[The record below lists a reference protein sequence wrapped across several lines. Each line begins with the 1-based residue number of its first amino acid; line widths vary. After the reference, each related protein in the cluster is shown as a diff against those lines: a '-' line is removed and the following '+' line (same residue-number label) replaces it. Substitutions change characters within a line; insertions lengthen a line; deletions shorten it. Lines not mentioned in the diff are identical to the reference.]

1 MLKKGAKKMK
11 KLKWGILGP
20 GNIARDFAQALNR
33 VNGEVYAVASRS
45 KERAEKFAKENNVKK
60 AYGSYDEIIKDEDID
75 VVYIATPHS
84 NHYEYII
91 KSLNNNKHV
100 LCEKA
105 ITVNQKE
112 LEEALKIARKKNL
125 VLEEAMTLFH
135 MPLYEKVIKKINN
148 EDLGKVNMVQVSFG
162 SFKEYDENNRFF
174 NLDLAG
180 GALLDIGTYALS
192 FARYFLSSM
201 PEEILSTVKK
211 SSTGVDEQSGIILKT
226 KEEEMAVISLA
237 FRSKMPKRGIVSCDN
252 GFITID
258 NFPRANKAT
267 INYLDGT
274 VEGIECGEE
283 EKALDYEV
291 SFMESRINENKDS
304 KSIELTYDVTKIMN
318 KLRKDWEI
326 IYPFEK

>member
-1 MLKKGAKKMK
+1 MK
-11 KLKWGILGP
+11 KLKLGILGP

-33 VNGEVYAVASRS
+33 VNGEVYAVASRN
-45 KERAEKFAKENNVKK
+45 KERAEKFARENNVKK
-60 AYGSYDEIIKDEDID
+60 AYGSYDEIIKDKDID

-105 ITVNQKE
+105 ITVNERE
-112 LEEALKIARKKNL
+112 LEEALKIAREKNL

-135 MPLYEKVIKKINN
+135 MPLYEKVIKKINK

-211 SSTGVDEQSGIILKT
+211 AKTGVDEKSGIILKT
-226 KEEEMAVISLA
+226 KEDEIATISLA

-267 INYLDGT
+267 INYLDGK
-274 VEGIECGEE
+274 VEVIECGEE

-291 SFMESRINENKDS
+291 IFMEERIKENKES
-304 KSIELTYDVTKIMN
+304 NSLELTYDVTKIMN
-318 KLRKDWEI
+318 KVRKDWGI
-326 IYPFEK
+326 FYPFENN

>member
-1 MLKKGAKKMK
+1 MK

-33 VNGEVYAVASRS
+33 VNGEVYAVASRN
-45 KERAEKFAKENNVKK
+45 KERAEKFARENNVKK
-60 AYGSYDEIIKDEDID
+60 AYGSYDEIIKDKDID

-105 ITVNQKE
+105 ITVNEKE
-112 LEEALKIARKKNL
+112 LEEALKIAREKNL

-211 SSTGVDEQSGIILKT
+211 AKTGVDEESGIILKT
-226 KEEEMAVISLA
+226 KEDEIATISLA

-267 INYLDGT
+267 INYLDGA
-274 VEGIECGEE
+274 VEVIECGEE

-291 SFMESRINENKDS
+291 IFMEEKINENKES
-304 KSIELTYDVTKIMN
+304 NSIELTYDVTKIMN
-318 KLRKDWEI
+318 KVRKDWGI
-326 IYPFEK
+326 LYPFEK

>member
-1 MLKKGAKKMK
+1 MK

-20 GNIARDFAQALNR
+20 GSIARDFAKALNR
-33 VNGEVYAVASRS
+33 VNGEVYAVASRN
-45 KERAEKFAKENNVKK
+45 KERAEKFARENNVKK
-60 AYGSYDEIIKDEDID
+60 AYGSYDEIIKDKDID

-105 ITVNQKE
+105 ITVNERE
-112 LEEALKIARKKNL
+112 LEEALKIAREKNL

-135 MPLYEKVIKKINN
+135 MPLYEKVIKKINK

-211 SSTGVDEQSGIILKT
+211 AKTGVDEESGIILKT
-226 KEEEMAVISLA
+226 KEDEIATISLA

-274 VEGIECGEE
+274 VEVIECGEE

-291 SFMESRINENKDS
+291 IFMEEKIKENKES
-304 KSIELTYDVTKIMN
+304 NSIDLTYDVTKIMN
-318 KLRKDWEI
+318 KVRKDWGI
-326 IYPFEK
+326 LYPFEK

>member
-1 MLKKGAKKMK
+1 MK

-20 GNIARDFAQALNR
+20 GNIARNFAQALNR
-33 VNGEVYAVASRS
+33 VNGEVYAVASRN
-45 KERAEKFAKENNVKK
+45 KERAEKFARENNVKK
-60 AYGSYDEIIKDEDID
+60 AYGSYDEIIKDKDID

-105 ITVNQKE
+105 ITVNERE
-112 LEEALKIARKKNL
+112 LEEALKIAREKNL
-125 VLEEAMTLFH
+125 ILEEAMTLFH
-135 MPLYEKVIKKINN
+135 MPLYEKVIKKINK

-211 SSTGVDEQSGIILKT
+211 AKTGVDEKSGIILKT
-226 KEEEMAVISLA
+226 KEDEIATISLA

-267 INYLDGT
+267 INYLDGK
-274 VEGIECGEE
+274 VEVIECGEE

-291 SFMESRINENKDS
+291 IFMEERIKENKES
-304 KSIELTYDVTKIMN
+304 NSLELTYDVTKIMN
-318 KLRKDWEI
+318 KVRKDWGI
-326 IYPFEK
+326 FYPFENN

>member
-1 MLKKGAKKMK
+1 MK

-33 VNGEVYAVASRS
+33 VNGEVYAVASRN
-45 KERAEKFAKENNVKK
+45 KERAEKFARENNVKK
-60 AYGSYDEIIKDEDID
+60 AYGSYDEIIKDKDID

-105 ITVNQKE
+105 ITVNEKE
-112 LEEALKIARKKNL
+112 LEEALKIAREKNL

-135 MPLYEKVIKKINN
+135 MPLYEKVIKKINKK
-148 EDLGKVNMVQVSFG
+148 DLGKVNMVQVSFG

-211 SSTGVDEQSGIILKT
+211 AKTGVDEESGIILKT
-226 KEEEMAVISLA
+226 KEDEIATISLA

-267 INYLDGT
+267 INYLDGA
-274 VEGIECGEE
+274 VEVIECGEE

-291 SFMESRINENKDS
+291 IFMEERIKENKES
-304 KSIELTYDVTKIMN
+304 NSIDLTYDVTKIMN
-318 KLRKDWEI
+318 KVRKDWGI
-326 IYPFEK
+326 LYPFEK

>member
-1 MLKKGAKKMK
+1 MK

-20 GNIARDFAQALNR
+20 GSIARDFAQALNR
-33 VNGEVYAVASRS
+33 VNGEVYTVDSRN
-45 KERAEKFAKENNVKK
+45 KERAEKFARENNVKK
-60 AYGSYDEIIKDEDID
+60 AYGSYDEIIKDKDID

-105 ITVNQKE
+105 ITVNERE
-112 LEEALKIARKKNL
+112 LEEALKIAREKNL

-211 SSTGVDEQSGIILKT
+211 AKTGVDEESGIILKT
-226 KEEEMAVISLA
+226 KEDEVATISLA

-267 INYLDGT
+267 INYLDGA
-274 VEGIECGEE
+274 VEVIECGEE

-291 SFMESRINENKDS
+291 IFMEERIKENKES
-304 KSIELTYDVTKIMN
+304 NSIDLTYDVTKIMN
-318 KLRKDWEI
+318 KVRKDWGI
-326 IYPFEK
+326 VYPFEK

>member
-1 MLKKGAKKMK
+1 MK

-20 GNIARDFAQALNR
+20 GSIARDFAQALNR
-33 VNGEVYAVASRS
+33 VNGEVYAVASRN
-45 KERAEKFAKENNVKK
+45 KERAEKFARENNVKK
-60 AYGSYDEIIKDEDID
+60 AYGSYDEIIKDKDID

-105 ITVNQKE
+105 ITVNERE
-112 LEEALKIARKKNL
+112 LEEALKIAREKNL

-135 MPLYEKVIKKINN
+135 MPLYEKVIKKINK
-148 EDLGKVNMVQVSFG
+148 EELGKVNMVQVSFG

-211 SSTGVDEQSGIILKT
+211 AKTGVDEESGIILKT
-226 KEEEMAVISLA
+226 KEDEIATISLA

-267 INYLDGT
+267 INYLDGK
-274 VEGIECGEE
+274 VEVIECGEE

-291 SFMESRINENKDS
+291 IFMEEKINENKESNSLD
-304 KSIELTYDVTKIMN
+304 LTYDVTKIMN
-318 KLRKDWEI
+318 KVRKDWGI
-326 IYPFEK
+326 LYPFEK

>member
-1 MLKKGAKKMK
+1 MK

-20 GNIARDFAQALNR
+20 GSIARDFAQALNR
-33 VNGEVYAVASRS
+33 VNGEVYAVASRN
-45 KERAEKFAKENNVKK
+45 KERAEKFARENNVKK
-60 AYGSYDEIIKDEDID
+60 AYGSYDEIIKDKDID

-105 ITVNQKE
+105 ITVNERE
-112 LEEALKIARKKNL
+112 LEEALKIARENNL

-148 EDLGKVNMVQVSFG
+148 EDLGKVNIVQVSFG

-211 SSTGVDEQSGIILKT
+211 AKTGVDEESGIILKT
-226 KEEEMAVISLA
+226 KEDEVATISLA

-267 INYLDGT
+267 INYLDGA
-274 VEGIECGEE
+274 VEVIECGEE

-291 SFMESRINENKDS
+291 IFMEERIKENKES
-304 KSIELTYDVTKIMN
+304 NSIDLTYDVTKIMN
-318 KLRKDWEI
+318 KVRKDWGI
-326 IYPFEK
+326 VYPFEK

>member
-1 MLKKGAKKMK
+1 MK

-20 GNIARDFAQALNR
+20 GSIARDFAQALNR
-33 VNGEVYAVASRS
+33 VNGEVYAVASRN
-45 KERAEKFAKENNVKK
+45 KERAEKFARENNVKK
-60 AYGSYDEIIKDEDID
+60 AYGSYDEIIKDKDID

-105 ITVNQKE
+105 ITVNERE
-112 LEEALKIARKKNL
+112 LEEALKIAREKNL

-135 MPLYEKVIKKINN
+135 MPLYEKVIKKINK

-211 SSTGVDEQSGIILKT
+211 AKTGVDEKSGIILKT
-226 KEEEMAVISLA
+226 KEDEIATISLA

-267 INYLDGT
+267 INYLDGA
-274 VEGIECGEE
+274 VEVIECGEE

-291 SFMESRINENKDS
+291 IFMEERIKENKES
-304 KSIELTYDVTKIMN
+304 NSIDLTYDVTKIMN
-318 KLRKDWEI
+318 KVRKDWGI
-326 IYPFEK
+326 LYPFEK

>member
-1 MLKKGAKKMK
+1 MK

-33 VNGEVYAVASRS
+33 VNGEVYAVASRN
-45 KERAEKFAKENNVKK
+45 KERAEKFARENNVKK
-60 AYGSYDEIIKDEDID
+60 AYGSYEEIIKDKDID

-105 ITVNQKE
+105 ITVNERE
-112 LEEALKIARKKNL
+112 LEEALKIAREKNL

-135 MPLYEKVIKKINN
+135 MPLYEKVVKKIKK

-211 SSTGVDEQSGIILKT
+211 AKTGVDEESGIILKT
-226 KEEEMAVISLA
+226 KEDEIATISLA

-274 VEGIECGEE
+274 VEVIECGEE

-291 SFMESRINENKDS
+291 IFMEEKINENKES
-304 KSIELTYDVTKIMN
+304 NSIELTYDVTKIMN
-318 KLRKDWEI
+318 KVRKDWGI
-326 IYPFEK
+326 LYPFEK

>member
-1 MLKKGAKKMK
+1 MK

-33 VNGEVYAVASRS
+33 VNGEVYAVASRN
-45 KERAEKFAKENNVKK
+45 KERAEKFARENNVKK
-60 AYGSYDEIIKDEDID
+60 AYGSYDEIIKDENID

-84 NHYEYII
+84 NHYDYII

-105 ITVNQKE
+105 ITVNERE
-112 LEEALKIARKKNL
+112 LEEALKIAREKNL

-211 SSTGVDEQSGIILKT
+211 AKTGVDEQSGIILKT
-226 KEEEMAVISLA
+226 KEEEIATISLA

-274 VEGIECGEE
+274 VEVIECGEE

-291 SFMESRINENKDS
+291 SFMEEKINENKES
-304 KSIELTYDVTKIMN
+304 NSIDLTYDVTKIMN
-318 KLRKDWEI
+318 KVRKDWGI
-326 IYPFEK
+326 LYPFEK

>member
-1 MLKKGAKKMK
+1 MK

-20 GNIARDFAQALNR
+20 GSIARDFAQALNR
-33 VNGEVYAVASRS
+33 VNGEVYAVASRN
-45 KERAEKFAKENNVKK
+45 KERAEKFARENNVKK
-60 AYGSYDEIIKDEDID
+60 AYGSYDEIIKDKDID

-105 ITVNQKE
+105 ITVNERE
-112 LEEALKIARKKNL
+112 LEEALKIAREKNL

-135 MPLYEKVIKKINN
+135 MPLYEKVIKKINK

-180 GALLDIGTYALS
+180 GALLDIGTYAVS

-211 SSTGVDEQSGIILKT
+211 AKTGVDEKSGIILKT
-226 KEEEMAVISLA
+226 REDEIATISLA

-267 INYLDGT
+267 INYLDGK
-274 VEGIECGEE
+274 VEVIECGEE

-291 SFMESRINENKDS
+291 IFMEEKINENKESNSLD
-304 KSIELTYDVTKIMN
+304 LTYDVTKIMN
-318 KLRKDWEI
+318 KVRKDWGI
-326 IYPFEK
+326 LYPFEK

>member
-1 MLKKGAKKMK
+1 MK

-33 VNGEVYAVASRS
+33 VNGEVYAVASRN
-45 KERAEKFAKENNVKK
+45 KERAEKFARENNVKK
-60 AYGSYDEIIKDEDID
+60 AYGSYDEIIKDKDID

-105 ITVNQKE
+105 ITVNEKE
-112 LEEALKIARKKNL
+112 LEEALKIAREKNL

-211 SSTGVDEQSGIILKT
+211 AKTGVDEESGIILKT
-226 KEEEMAVISLA
+226 KEDEIATISLA

-267 INYLDGT
+267 INYLDGA
-274 VEGIECGEE
+274 VEVIECGEE

-291 SFMESRINENKDS
+291 IFMEERIKENKES
-304 KSIELTYDVTKIMN
+304 NSIDLTYDVTKIMN
-318 KLRKDWEI
+318 KVRKDWGI
-326 IYPFEK
+326 LYPFEK

>member
-1 MLKKGAKKMK
+1 MK

-33 VNGEVYAVASRS
+33 VNGEVYAVASRN
-45 KERAEKFAKENNVKK
+45 KERAEKFARENNVKK
-60 AYGSYDEIIKDEDID
+60 AYGSYDEIIKDKDID

-105 ITVNQKE
+105 ITVNERE
-112 LEEALKIARKKNL
+112 LEEALKIAREKNL
-125 VLEEAMTLFH
+125 ILEEAMTLFH
-135 MPLYEKVIKKINN
+135 MPLYEKVIKKINK

-211 SSTGVDEQSGIILKT
+211 AKTGVDEESGIILKT
-226 KEEEMAVISLA
+226 KEDEIATISLA

-267 INYLDGT
+267 INYLDGK
-274 VEGIECGEE
+274 VEVIECGEE

-291 SFMESRINENKDS
+291 IFMEERIKENKES
-304 KSIELTYDVTKIMN
+304 NSLELTYDVTKIMN
-318 KLRKDWEI
+318 KVRKDWGI
-326 IYPFEK
+326 FYPFENN

>member
-1 MLKKGAKKMK
+1 MK

-33 VNGEVYAVASRS
+33 VNGEVYAVASRN
-45 KERAEKFAKENNVKK
+45 KERAEKFARENNVKK
-60 AYGSYDEIIKDEDID
+60 AYGSYDEIIKDKDID

-105 ITVNQKE
+105 ITVNERE
-112 LEEALKIARKKNL
+112 LEEALKIAREKNL

-135 MPLYEKVIKKINN
+135 MPLYEKVIKKINK

-180 GALLDIGTYALS
+180 GALLDIGIYALS

-211 SSTGVDEQSGIILKT
+211 AKTGVDEESGIILKT
-226 KEEEMAVISLA
+226 KEDEIATISLA

-267 INYLDGT
+267 INYLDGA
-274 VEGIECGEE
+274 VEVIECGEE

-291 SFMESRINENKDS
+291 IFMEERIKENKES
-304 KSIELTYDVTKIMN
+304 NSIDLTYDVTKIMN
-318 KLRKDWEI
+318 KVRKDWGI
-326 IYPFEK
+326 VYPFEK

>member
-1 MLKKGAKKMK
+1 MK

-33 VNGEVYAVASRS
+33 VNGEVYAVASRN
-45 KERAEKFAKENNVKK
+45 KERAEKFARENNVKK
-60 AYGSYDEIIKDEDID
+60 AYGSYDEIIKDKDID

-105 ITVNQKE
+105 ITVNERE
-112 LEEALKIARKKNL
+112 LEEALKIAREKNL

-135 MPLYEKVIKKINN
+135 MPLYEKVIKKINK

-211 SSTGVDEQSGIILKT
+211 AKTGVDEESGIILKT
-226 KEEEMAVISLA
+226 KEDEIATISLA
-237 FRSKMPKRGIVSCDN
+237 FRSKMPKRGIVSCYN

-267 INYLDGT
+267 INYLDGK
-274 VEGIECGEE
+274 VEVIECGEE

-291 SFMESRINENKDS
+291 IFMEERINENKES
-304 KSIELTYDVTKIMN
+304 NSIDLTYDVTKIMN
-318 KLRKDWEI
+318 KVRKDWGI
-326 IYPFEK
+326 LYPFEK

>member
-1 MLKKGAKKMK
+1 MK

-20 GNIARDFAQALNR
+20 GNIARDFSQALDR
-33 VNGEVYAVASRS
+33 VNGEVYAVASRN
-45 KERAEKFAKENNVKK
+45 KERAEKFARENNVKK
-60 AYGSYDEIIKDEDID
+60 AYGSYDEIIKDKDID

-105 ITVNQKE
+105 ITVNERE
-112 LEEALKIARKKNL
+112 LEEALKIAREKNL
-125 VLEEAMTLFH
+125 LLEEAMTLFH
-135 MPLYEKVIKKINN
+135 MPLYEKVIKKINK

-211 SSTGVDEQSGIILKT
+211 AKTGVDEESGIILKT
-226 KEEEMAVISLA
+226 KEDEIATISLA

-267 INYLDGT
+267 INYLDGA
-274 VEGIECGEE
+274 VEVIECGEE

-291 SFMESRINENKDS
+291 IFMEERIKENKES
-304 KSIELTYDVTKIMN
+304 NSIDLTYDVTKIMN
-318 KLRKDWEI
+318 KVRKDWGI
-326 IYPFEK
+326 VYPFEK

>member
-1 MLKKGAKKMK
+1 MK

-33 VNGEVYAVASRS
+33 VNGEVYAVASRN
-45 KERAEKFAKENNVKK
+45 KERAEKFARENNVKK
-60 AYGSYDEIIKDEDID
+60 AYGSYDEIIKDKDID

-105 ITVNQKE
+105 ITVNERE
-112 LEEALKIARKKNL
+112 LEEALKIAREKNL

-135 MPLYEKVIKKINN
+135 MPLYEKVIKKINK

-201 PEEILSTVKK
+201 PDEILSTVKK
-211 SSTGVDEQSGIILKT
+211 AKTGVDEKSGIILKT
-226 KEEEMAVISLA
+226 KEDEIATISLA
-237 FRSKMPKRGIVSCDN
+237 FRSKMPKRGIISCDN

-267 INYLDGT
+267 INYLDGK
-274 VEGIECGEE
+274 VEVIECGEE

-291 SFMESRINENKDS
+291 IFMEEKINENKES
-304 KSIELTYDVTKIMN
+304 NSIDLTYDVTKIMN
-318 KLRKDWEI
+318 KVRKDWGI
-326 IYPFEK
+326 VYPFEK

>member
-1 MLKKGAKKMK
+1 MK

-33 VNGEVYAVASRS
+33 VNGEVYAVASRN
-45 KERAEKFAKENNVKK
+45 KERAEKFARENNVKK
-60 AYGSYDEIIKDEDID
+60 AYGSYDEIIKDKDID

-105 ITVNQKE
+105 ITVNERE
-112 LEEALKIARKKNL
+112 LEEALKIAREKNL

-135 MPLYEKVIKKINN
+135 MPLYEKVIKKINK

-192 FARYFLSSM
+192 FVRYFLSSM

-211 SSTGVDEQSGIILKT
+211 AKTGVDEESGIILKT
-226 KEEEMAVISLA
+226 KEDEIATISLA

-267 INYLDGT
+267 INYLDGA
-274 VEGIECGEE
+274 VEVIECGEE

-291 SFMESRINENKDS
+291 IFMEERINENKESNSLD
-304 KSIELTYDVTKIMN
+304 LTYDVTKIMN
-318 KLRKDWEI
+318 KVRKDWGI
-326 IYPFEK
+326 VYPFEK

>member
-1 MLKKGAKKMK
+1 MK

-33 VNGEVYAVASRS
+33 VNGEVYAVASRN
-45 KERAEKFAKENNVKK
+45 KERAEKFARENNVKK
-60 AYGSYDEIIKDEDID
+60 AYGSYDEIIKDKDID

-105 ITVNQKE
+105 ITVNERE
-112 LEEALKIARKKNL
+112 LEEALKIAREKNL

-135 MPLYEKVIKKINN
+135 MPLYEKVIKKINK

-211 SSTGVDEQSGIILKT
+211 AKTGVDEESGIILKT
-226 KEEEMAVISLA
+226 KEDEIATISLA

-274 VEGIECGEE
+274 VEVIECGEE

-291 SFMESRINENKDS
+291 IFMEEKINENKES
-304 KSIELTYDVTKIMN
+304 NSLELTYDVTKIMN
-318 KLRKDWEI
+318 KVRKDWGI
-326 IYPFEK
+326 VYPFEK

>member
-1 MLKKGAKKMK
+1 MK

-33 VNGEVYAVASRS
+33 VNGEVYAVASRN
-45 KERAEKFAKENNVKK
+45 KERAEKFARENNVKK
-60 AYGSYDEIIKDEDID
+60 AYGSYDEIIKDENID

-105 ITVNQKE
+105 ITVNERE
-112 LEEALKIARKKNL
+112 LEEALKIAREKNL

-135 MPLYEKVIKKINN
+135 MPLYEKVIKKINKK
-148 EDLGKVNMVQVSFG
+148 DLGKVNMVQVSFG

-211 SSTGVDEQSGIILKT
+211 AKTGVDEESGIILKT
-226 KEEEMAVISLA
+226 KEDEIATISLA

-274 VEGIECGEE
+274 VEVIECGEE

-291 SFMESRINENKDS
+291 IFMEERIKENKES
-304 KSIELTYDVTKIMN
+304 NSIELTYDVTKIMN
-318 KLRKDWEI
+318 KVRKDWGI
-326 IYPFEK
+326 VYPFEK

>member
-1 MLKKGAKKMK
+1 MK

-20 GNIARDFAQALNR
+20 GSIARDFAQALNR
-33 VNGEVYAVASRS
+33 VNGEVYAVASRN
-45 KERAEKFAKENNVKK
+45 KERAKKFARENNVKK
-60 AYGSYDEIIKDEDID
+60 AYGSYDEIIKDKDID

-105 ITVNQKE
+105 ITVNERE
-112 LEEALKIARKKNL
+112 LEEALKIARENNL

-148 EDLGKVNMVQVSFG
+148 EDLGKVNIVQVSFG

-211 SSTGVDEQSGIILKT
+211 AKTGVDEESGIILKT
-226 KEEEMAVISLA
+226 KEDEIATISLA

-267 INYLDGT
+267 INYLDGA
-274 VEGIECGEE
+274 VEVIECGEE

-291 SFMESRINENKDS
+291 IFMEEKINENKES
-304 KSIELTYDVTKIMN
+304 NSIELTYDVTKIMN
-318 KLRKDWEI
+318 KVRKDWGI
-326 IYPFEK
+326 LYPFEK

>member
-1 MLKKGAKKMK
+1 MK

-33 VNGEVYAVASRS
+33 VNGEVYAVASRN
-45 KERAEKFAKENNVKK
+45 KERAEKFARENNVKK
-60 AYGSYDEIIKDEDID
+60 AYGSYDEIIKDKDID

-105 ITVNQKE
+105 ITVNERE
-112 LEEALKIARKKNL
+112 LEEALKIAREKNL

-135 MPLYEKVIKKINN
+135 MPLYEKVIKKINK

-211 SSTGVDEQSGIILKT
+211 AKTGVDEKSGIILKT
-226 KEEEMAVISLA
+226 KEDEIATISLA

-267 INYLDGT
+267 INYLDGK
-274 VEGIECGEE
+274 VEVIECGEE

-291 SFMESRINENKDS
+291 IFMEERIKENKES
-304 KSIELTYDVTKIMN
+304 NSIDLTYDVTKIMN
-318 KLRKDWEI
+318 KVRKDWGI
-326 IYPFEK
+326 VYPFEK

>member
-1 MLKKGAKKMK
+1 MK

-33 VNGEVYAVASRS
+33 VNGEVYAVASRN
-45 KERAEKFAKENNVKK
+45 KERAEKFARENNVKK
-60 AYGSYDEIIKDEDID
+60 AYGSYDEIIKDKDID

-105 ITVNQKE
+105 ITVNERE
-112 LEEALKIARKKNL
+112 LEEALKIAREKNL

-135 MPLYEKVIKKINN
+135 MPLYEKVIKKINK

-201 PEEILSTVKK
+201 PKEILSTVKK
-211 SSTGVDEQSGIILKT
+211 AKTGVDEESGIILKT
-226 KEEEMAVISLA
+226 KEDEIATISLA

-267 INYLDGT
+267 INYLDGK
-274 VEGIECGEE
+274 VEVIECGEE

-291 SFMESRINENKDS
+291 IFMEEKINENKESNSLD
-304 KSIELTYDVTKIMN
+304 LTYDVTKIMN
-318 KLRKDWEI
+318 KVRKDWGI
-326 IYPFEK
+326 LYPFEK

>member
-1 MLKKGAKKMK
+1 MK

-33 VNGEVYAVASRS
+33 VNGEVYAVASRN
-45 KERAEKFAKENNVKK
+45 KERAEKFARENNVKK
-60 AYGSYDEIIKDEDID
+60 AYGSYDEIIKDENID

-105 ITVNQKE
+105 ITVNERE
-112 LEEALKIARKKNL
+112 LEEALKIAREKNL

-135 MPLYEKVIKKINN
+135 MPLYEKVIKKVNN

-211 SSTGVDEQSGIILKT
+211 AKTGVDEQSGIILKT
-226 KEEEMAVISLA
+226 KEEEIATISLA

-274 VEGIECGEE
+274 VEVIECGEE

-291 SFMESRINENKDS
+291 SFMEEKINENKES
-304 KSIELTYDVTKIMN
+304 NSIDLTYDVTKIMN
-318 KLRKDWEI
+318 KVRKDWGI
-326 IYPFEK
+326 LYPFEK

>member
-1 MLKKGAKKMK
+1 MK

-20 GNIARDFAQALNR
+20 GSIARDFAQALNR
-33 VNGEVYAVASRS
+33 VNGEVYAVASRN

-60 AYGSYDEIIKDEDID
+60 AYGSYDEIIKDKDID

-105 ITVNQKE
+105 ITVNEKE
-112 LEEALKIARKKNL
+112 LEEALKIAREKNL

-135 MPLYEKVIKKINN
+135 MPLYEKVIKKINK

-211 SSTGVDEQSGIILKT
+211 AKTGVDEKSGIILKT
-226 KEEEMAVISLA
+226 KEDEIATISLA

-267 INYLDGT
+267 INYLDGK
-274 VEGIECGEE
+274 VEVIECGEE

-291 SFMESRINENKDS
+291 IFMEEKINENKESNSLD
-304 KSIELTYDVTKIMN
+304 LTYDVTKIMN
-318 KLRKDWEI
+318 KVRKDWGI
-326 IYPFEK
+326 VYPFEK

>member
-1 MLKKGAKKMK
+1 MK

-20 GNIARDFAQALNR
+20 GSIARDFAQALNR
-33 VNGEVYAVASRS
+33 VNGEVYAVASRN
-45 KERAEKFAKENNVKK
+45 KERAEKFARENNVKK
-60 AYGSYDEIIKDEDID
+60 AYGSYDEIIKDKDID

-105 ITVNQKE
+105 ITVNERE
-112 LEEALKIARKKNL
+112 LEEALKIAREKNL

-135 MPLYEKVIKKINN
+135 MPLYEKVINKINK

-211 SSTGVDEQSGIILKT
+211 AKTGVDEESGIILKT
-226 KEEEMAVISLA
+226 KEDEIATISLA

-267 INYLDGT
+267 INYLDGA
-274 VEGIECGEE
+274 VEVIECGEE

-291 SFMESRINENKDS
+291 IFMEEKINENKES
-304 KSIELTYDVTKIMN
+304 NSIELTYDVTKIMN
-318 KLRKDWEI
+318 KVRKDWGI
-326 IYPFEK
+326 VYPFEK

>member
-1 MLKKGAKKMK
+1 MK

-33 VNGEVYAVASRS
+33 VNGEVYAVASRN
-45 KERAEKFAKENNVKK
+45 KERAEKFARENNVKK
-60 AYGSYDEIIKDEDID
+60 AYGSYDEIIKDKDID

-105 ITVNQKE
+105 ITVNERE
-112 LEEALKIARKKNL
+112 LEEALKIAREKNL

-135 MPLYEKVIKKINN
+135 MPLYEKVIKKINK

-211 SSTGVDEQSGIILKT
+211 AKTGVDEESGIILKT
-226 KEEEMAVISLA
+226 KEDEIATISLA

-258 NFPRANKAT
+258 NFQRANKAT

-274 VEGIECGEE
+274 VEVIECGEE

-291 SFMESRINENKDS
+291 IFMEEKINENKES
-304 KSIELTYDVTKIMN
+304 NSIELTYDVTKIMN
-318 KLRKDWEI
+318 KVRKDWGI
-326 IYPFEK
+326 VYPFEK

>member
-1 MLKKGAKKMK
+1 MK

-33 VNGEVYAVASRS
+33 VNGEVYAVASRN
-45 KERAEKFAKENNVKK
+45 KERAEKFARENNVKK
-60 AYGSYDEIIKDEDID
+60 AYGSYDEIIKDKDID

-105 ITVNQKE
+105 ITVNERE
-112 LEEALKIARKKNL
+112 LEEALKIAREKNL

-135 MPLYEKVIKKINN
+135 MPLYEKVIKKINK

-211 SSTGVDEQSGIILKT
+211 AKTGVDEESGIILKT
-226 KEEEMAVISLA
+226 KEDEIATISLA

-274 VEGIECGEE
+274 VEVIECGEE

-291 SFMESRINENKDS
+291 IFMEEKINENKES
-304 KSIELTYDVTKIMN
+304 NSLELTYDVTKIMN
-318 KLRKDWEI
+318 KVRKDWGI
-326 IYPFEK
+326 LYPFEK

>member
-1 MLKKGAKKMK
+1 MK

-33 VNGEVYAVASRS
+33 VNGEVYAVASRN
-45 KERAEKFAKENNVKK
+45 KERAEKFARENNVKK
-60 AYGSYDEIIKDEDID
+60 AYGSYDEIIKDKDID

-105 ITVNQKE
+105 ITVNERE
-112 LEEALKIARKKNL
+112 LEEALKIAREKNL

-135 MPLYEKVIKKINN
+135 MPLYEKVIKKINK

-211 SSTGVDEQSGIILKT
+211 AKTGVDEESGIILKT
-226 KEEEMAVISLA
+226 KEDEIATISLA
-237 FRSKMPKRGIVSCDN
+237 FRSKMPKRGIVSCDT

-274 VEGIECGEE
+274 VEVIECGEE

-291 SFMESRINENKDS
+291 IFMEEKIKENKES
-304 KSIELTYDVTKIMN
+304 NSIDLTYDVTKIMN
-318 KLRKDWEI
+318 KVRKDWGI
-326 IYPFEK
+326 LYPFEK

>member
-1 MLKKGAKKMK
+1 MK

-33 VNGEVYAVASRS
+33 VNGEVYAVASRN
-45 KERAEKFAKENNVKK
+45 KERAEKFARENNVKK

-105 ITVNQKE
+105 ITVNERE
-112 LEEALKIARKKNL
+112 LEEALKIARENNL

-211 SSTGVDEQSGIILKT
+211 AKTGVDEQSGIILKT
-226 KEEEMAVISLA
+226 KEDEVATISLA

-267 INYLDGT
+267 INYLDGA
-274 VEGIECGEE
+274 VEVIECGEE

-291 SFMESRINENKDS
+291 IFMEERIKENKES
-304 KSIELTYDVTKIMN
+304 NSIDLTYDVTKIMN
-318 KLRKDWEI
+318 KVRKDWGI
-326 IYPFEK
+326 VYPFEK

>member
-1 MLKKGAKKMK
+1 MK

-33 VNGEVYAVASRS
+33 VNGEVYAVASRN
-45 KERAEKFAKENNVKK
+45 KERAEKFARENNVKK
-60 AYGSYDEIIKDEDID
+60 AYGSYDEIIKDKDID

-105 ITVNQKE
+105 ITVNERE
-112 LEEALKIARKKNL
+112 LEEALKIAREKNL

-211 SSTGVDEQSGIILKT
+211 AKTGVDEKSGIILKT
-226 KEEEMAVISLA
+226 KEDEIATISLA
-237 FRSKMPKRGIVSCDN
+237 FRSKMPKRGIISCDN

-267 INYLDGT
+267 INYLDGK
-274 VEGIECGEE
+274 VEVIECGEE

-291 SFMESRINENKDS
+291 IFMEERIKENKES
-304 KSIELTYDVTKIMN
+304 NSIDLTYDVTKIMN
-318 KLRKDWEI
+318 KVRKDWGI
-326 IYPFEK
+326 VYPFEK

>member
-1 MLKKGAKKMK
+1 MK

-20 GNIARDFAQALNR
+20 GSIARDFAQALNR
-33 VNGEVYAVASRS
+33 VNGEVYAVASRN
-45 KERAEKFAKENNVKK
+45 KERAEKFARENNVKK
-60 AYGSYDEIIKDEDID
+60 AYGSYDEIIKDKDID

-105 ITVNQKE
+105 ITVNERE
-112 LEEALKIARKKNL
+112 LEEALKIAREKNL

-135 MPLYEKVIKKINN
+135 MPLYEKVIKKINK

-211 SSTGVDEQSGIILKT
+211 AKTGVDEESGIILKT
-226 KEEEMAVISLA
+226 KEDEIATISLA

-267 INYLDGT
+267 INYLDGA
-274 VEGIECGEE
+274 VEVIECGEE

-291 SFMESRINENKDS
+291 IFMEERIKENKES
-304 KSIELTYDVTKIMN
+304 NSIDLTYDVTKIMN
-318 KLRKDWEI
+318 KVRKDWGI
-326 IYPFEK
+326 VYPFEK

>member
-1 MLKKGAKKMK
+1 MK

-20 GNIARDFAQALNR
+20 GSIARDFAQALNR
-33 VNGEVYAVASRS
+33 VNGEVYAVASRN
-45 KERAEKFAKENNVKK
+45 KERAEKFARENNVKK
-60 AYGSYDEIIKDEDID
+60 AYGSYDEIIKDKDID

-105 ITVNQKE
+105 ITVNERE
-112 LEEALKIARKKNL
+112 LEEALKIAREKNL

-135 MPLYEKVIKKINN
+135 MPLYEKVIKKINK

-211 SSTGVDEQSGIILKT
+211 AKTGVDEESGIILKT
-226 KEEEMAVISLA
+226 KEDEIATISLA

-267 INYLDGT
+267 INYLDGK
-274 VEGIECGEE
+274 VEVIECGEE

-291 SFMESRINENKDS
+291 IFMEEKINENKES
-304 KSIELTYDVTKIMN
+304 NSIELTYDVTKIMS
-318 KLRKDWEI
+318 KVRKDWGI
-326 IYPFEK
+326 VYPFEK

>member
-1 MLKKGAKKMK
+1 MK

-33 VNGEVYAVASRS
+33 VNGEVYAVASRN
-45 KERAEKFAKENNVKK
+45 KERAEKFARENNVKK
-60 AYGSYDEIIKDEDID
+60 AYGSYDEIIKDKDID

-105 ITVNQKE
+105 ITVNERE
-112 LEEALKIARKKNL
+112 LEEALKIAREKNL
-125 VLEEAMTLFH
+125 ILEEAMTLFH
-135 MPLYEKVIKKINN
+135 MPLYEKVIKKINK

-211 SSTGVDEQSGIILKT
+211 AKTGVDEESGIILKT
-226 KEEEMAVISLA
+226 KEDEIATISLA
-237 FRSKMPKRGIVSCDN
+237 CGSKMPKRGIVSCDN

-267 INYLDGT
+267 INYLDGK
-274 VEGIECGEE
+274 VEVIECGEE

-291 SFMESRINENKDS
+291 IFMEERIKENKES
-304 KSIELTYDVTKIMN
+304 NSLELTYDVTKIMN
-318 KLRKDWEI
+318 KVRKDWGI
-326 IYPFEK
+326 FYPFENN

>member
-1 MLKKGAKKMK
+1 MK

-33 VNGEVYAVASRS
+33 VNGEVYAVASRN
-45 KERAEKFAKENNVKK
+45 KERAEKFARENNVKK
-60 AYGSYDEIIKDEDID
+60 AYGSYDEIIKDENID

-105 ITVNQKE
+105 ITVNERE
-112 LEEALKIARKKNL
+112 LEEALKIAREKNL

-211 SSTGVDEQSGIILKT
+211 AKTGVDEQSGIILKT
-226 KEEEMAVISLA
+226 KEEEIATISLA

-274 VEGIECGEE
+274 VEVIKYGEE

-291 SFMESRINENKDS
+291 SFMEEKINENKEFN
-304 KSIELTYDVTKIMN
+304 SIELTYDVTKIMN
-318 KLRKDWEI
+318 KVRKDWGI
-326 IYPFEK
+326 VYPFEK

>member
-1 MLKKGAKKMK
+1 MK

-33 VNGEVYAVASRS
+33 VNGEVYAVASRN
-45 KERAEKFAKENNVKK
+45 KERAEKFARENNVKK
-60 AYGSYDEIIKDEDID
+60 AYGSYDEIIKDENID

-105 ITVNQKE
+105 ITVNEKE
-112 LEEALKIARKKNL
+112 LEEALKIAREKNL

-174 NLDLAG
+174 NIDLAG

-211 SSTGVDEQSGIILKT
+211 AKTGVDEESGIILKT
-226 KEEEMAVISLA
+226 KEDEIATISLA

-258 NFPRANKAT
+258 NFSRANKAT
-267 INYLDGT
+267 INYLDGA
-274 VEGIECGEE
+274 VEVIECGEE

-291 SFMESRINENKDS
+291 IFMEERIKENKES
-304 KSIELTYDVTKIMN
+304 NSIDLTYDVTKIMN
-318 KLRKDWEI
+318 KVRKDWGI
-326 IYPFEK
+326 VYPFEK

>member
-1 MLKKGAKKMK
+1 MK

-33 VNGEVYAVASRS
+33 VNGEVYAVASRN
-45 KERAEKFAKENNVKK
+45 KERAEKFARENNVKK
-60 AYGSYDEIIKDEDID
+60 AYGSYDEIIKDKDID

-105 ITVNQKE
+105 ITVNERE
-112 LEEALKIARKKNL
+112 LEEALKIAREKNL

-135 MPLYEKVIKKINN
+135 MPLYEKVIKKINK

-180 GALLDIGTYALS
+180 GALLDVGTYALS

-211 SSTGVDEQSGIILKT
+211 AKTGVDEKSGIILKT
-226 KEEEMAVISLA
+226 KEDEIATISLA

-267 INYLDGT
+267 INYLDGK
-274 VEGIECGEE
+274 VEVIECGEE

-291 SFMESRINENKDS
+291 IFMEERIKENKES
-304 KSIELTYDVTKIMN
+304 NSIELTYDVTKIMN
-318 KLRKDWEI
+318 KVRKDWGI
-326 IYPFEK
+326 LYPFEK